1 MDAHPDHLDTVIA
14 ATDRT
19 IATISDDQ
27 LSFATPCADWDVR
40 ALLEHVI
47 TGNRAFAA
55 ALRPD
60 AAVAA
65 APVSGSASGL
75 LESYRDS
82 AAQVTAGFRL
92 EGALTRMVTVPFGTV
107 PGAVALHLRLI
118 DVLVHGWDLAQASGQ
133 TFDCAPELAEQ
144 ELTFTRGALADLPP
158 DRTPFGPAQPVTGD
172 APAID
177 RLAGYLGRVVPVSNS

>member
-1 MDAHPDHLDTVIA
+1 MTVCVTLSTACPGWHHRGMDAHPDHLDTVIA

-19 IATISDDQ
+19 IAAISDDQ
-27 LSFATPCADWDVR
+27 LSLATPCGDWDVR

-107 PGAVALHLRLI
+107 PGAVALHLPVRCARARL
-118 DVLVHGWDLAQASGQ
+118 GPCAGERSDLR
-133 TFDCAPELAEQ
+133 L
-144 ELTFTRGALADLPP
+144 
-158 DRTPFGPAQPVTGD
+158 RT
-172 APAID
+172 
-177 RLAGYLGRVVPVSNS
+177 